1 VLVVHAPAVGRSFCL
16 QLSPTVTLK
25 VSCFDDS
32 IEVVTYFRGRAVY
45 FAAPLG
51 APS

>member
-1 VLVVHAPAVGRSFCL
+1 MAATGIRLF
-16 QLSPTVTLK
+16 TLK

-51 APS
+51 APN